1 MPEGREPDAESDAV
15 RPGDPEK
22 EGMEEIRLAGNGS
35 TIVIGLNA
43 VIVAVTEDSP
53 RVLTIRDTNPHLY
66 SGKELRALPFGLLD
80 SEKDRTLEL
89 GVRRW
94 VREQTGLQL
103 GYVEQLY
110 TFGDKSRNP
119 GGIKDSRFI
128 SIAYLALVRET
139 LTIGS
144 GDARW
149 VGYYSFLPWE
159 DRRDTGRRVIDE
171 EIVPELVAWAEKG
184 GEKEVRR
191 ERMDRIA
198 IAFGLGEASWDVEKT
213 LERYE
218 LIYEAGLAEEF
229 FSDRD
234 SGGNIKLE
242 KDRVLGQRMAM
253 DYRRMLATALGRM
266 RGKIRYRPVVFE
278 LLPAEFTLYQLQR
291 IVEALSGVRLHK
303 QNFRRLVDRGGLVE
317 RTGRLDENTGG
328 RPAEY
333 FRFRRSVLRERRAPG
348 VGLPGGG

>member
-1 MPEGREPDAESDAV
+1 MTDSGAAP
-15 RPGDPEK
+15 
-22 EGMEEIRLAGNGS
+22 NGS
-35 TIVIGLNA
+35 EILIGLNA
-43 VIVAVTEDSP
+43 VIIAVTEDSP
-53 RVLTIRDTNPHLY
+53 RVLTISDAKNSYQGRQ
-66 SGKELRALPFGLLD
+66 LRALPFGLLD
-80 SEKDRTLEL
+80 SERDPTLER

-94 VREQTGLQL
+94 VKEQTGLQL

-119 GGIKDSRFI
+119 GGIRDSRFI

-139 LTIGS
+139 STVGY

-149 VGYYSFLPWE
+149 VGYYNFLPWE
-159 DRRDTGRRVIDE
+159 DRRDKGLQVIE
-171 EIVPELVAWAEKG
+171 KEIVPELVDWAETAG
-184 GEKEVRR
+184 PDVRR
-191 ERMDRIA
+191 ERMDRIT
-198 IAFGLGEASWDVEKT
+198 IAFGLGGAAWDVEKT

-218 LIYEAGLAEEF
+218 LIYEAGMAEEF
-229 FSDRD
+229 FTDRYQED
-234 SGGNIKLE
+234 GRKRGKE
-242 KDRVLGQRMAM
+242 KVMGQRMAM
-253 DYRRMLATALGRM
+253 DYRRMLATALGRL

-278 LLPAEFTLYQLQR
+278 LLPPEFTLYQLQR

-328 RPAEY
+328 RPAEL

-348 VGLPGGG
+348 VGLPGGS

>member
-1 MPEGREPDAESDAV
+1 MEHYGLT
-15 RPGDPEK
+15 GK
-22 EGMEEIRLAGNGS
+22 EAN
-35 TIVIGLNA
+35 IVIGLNA

-53 RVLTIRDTNPHLY
+53 RVLTIRDRNSSLFR
-66 SGKELRALPFGLLD
+66 GQELSALPFGLLD

-89 GVRRW
+89 GLRRW
-94 VREQTGLQL
+94 VKEQTGLEL

-119 GGIKDSRFI
+119 GGIKNSRFI
-128 SIAYLALVRET
+128 SIAYLALVRESSP
-139 LTIGS
+139 LGH
-144 GDARW
+144 GDAQW
-149 VGYYSFLPWE
+149 GGYYGFLPWE
-159 DRRDTGRRVIDE
+159 DRRDRGRRVIEE
-171 EIVPELVAWAEKG
+171 EIVPELVEWAG
-184 GEKEVRR
+184 TGADRAFRR
-191 ERMDRIA
+191 ERLDRIA

-229 FSDRD
+229 FRD
-234 SGGNIKLE
+234 LDPESQVKTE
-242 KDRVLGQRMAM
+242 KDKVLGQRMAM
-253 DYRRMLATALGRM
+253 DYRRMLATALGRL

-278 LLPAEFTLYQLQR
+278 LLPPEFTLSQLQR

-328 RPAEY
+328 RPAEF

-348 VGLPGGG
+348 VGLPGGTGAFS